1 MKPNKK
7 TAIFF
12 ALLALTIV
20 GLLLRLHNLDRE
32 SLWLDEGASIRI
44 ASLDLIQIPGESAR
58 ETYPSI
64 YIFLLHFWIR
74 AFGDS
79 ADAVRLLSVILGAL
93 CIPMIYLA
101 GRQLFDRE
109 TGLLAAVVMAF
120 STFSVRYAQ
129 EARGYTLSVLLAAA
143 SFYYWWRI
151 YEEKRKSDAVLYL
164 LSSLLLILSHPYGM
178 FIILAQNL
186 HFFFSS
192 TFAPRASRLSL
203 RKWLS
208 LQAVLFMSIGL
219 WALIL
224 YHYVLARENVM
235 WLQKPGWLAP
245 YIALWHFS
253 GSRQLMIWF
262 AGLVLLSPFS
272 FERSRPE
279 KGERKYGMGGAWR
292 PRLEKP
298 EQTLLVLLWLLTPV
312 LVPFIYSHFFT
323 PIYHVRYTIVAF
335 GAFAL
340 LAARGIAALRR
351 WYLKWPAIMIVIAL
365 SLLSAKGY
373 YSTDYKTQWRGA
385 ASFIDRNAQ
394 PGDLVIFHQGYTL
407 KNIFNYYSQRTDLVK
422 IPFPENLGPVTS
434 ENLELLDRLLQS
446 HDRAWLVVSHALG
459 DEDKIIERLGRSQE
473 LIYHQ
478 GFFGIDLYFFK
489 KPG

>member
-1 MKPNKK
+1 MKLNKK
-7 TAIFF
+7 TAIFIM
-12 ALLALTIV
+12 LLAVTV
-20 GLLLRLHNLDRE
+20 AGLWLRIHNLGRE

-79 ADAVRLLSVILGAL
+79 AYAVRLLSVILGLL

-101 GRQLFDRE
+101 GRQIFDRE
-109 TGLLAAVVMAF
+109 TGLFAALVMAF
-120 STFSVRYAQ
+120 STFQVRYAQ

-143 SFYYWWRI
+143 SYYYLWRI
-151 YEEKRKSDAVLYL
+151 YEKKRKTDALLYL

-192 TFAPRASRLSL
+192 TFAPHAFRLTL

-208 LQAVLFMSIGL
+208 LQAVLFMGIGL

-224 YHYVLARENVM
+224 YHYVLAQENVM
-235 WLQKPGWLAP
+235 WLQKPGWIAL

-262 AGLVLLSPFS
+262 AGLLLLSPFS
-272 FERSRPE
+272 LERSR
-279 KGERKYGMGGAWR
+279 
-292 PRLEKP
+292 LEKL
-298 EQTLLVLLWLLTPV
+298 EQTLLLLLWLLTPV
-312 LVPFIYSHFFT
+312 LAPFLYSRFLT

-340 LAARGIAALRR
+340 LTARGIAALGR
-351 WYLKWPAIMIVIAL
+351 WYLKGPVVVIVIAL

-373 YSTDYKTQWRGA
+373 YSTNYKTQWREA
-385 ASFIDRNAQ
+385 ASFIDRNTQ

-422 IPFPENLGPVTS
+422 VPFPENPSPVNS
-434 ENLELLDRLLQS
+434 ENLELLDRLLQN

-459 DEDKIIERLGRSQE
+459 DEDKIIERLGRSHE